1 MAEKAVKKIPQR
13 RCCGCGER
21 FDKRDLVR
29 VVRSP
34 AGEIA
39 LDTTGKMPG
48 RGAYLCC
55 RAACLQKARRAKRL
69 EQNLACSIPDEVYAA
84 LEKGIEPHE

>member
-1 MAEKAVKKIPQR
+1 MKKIPQR

-39 LDTTGKMPG
+39 LDVTGKMPG
-48 RGAYLCC
+48 RGAYLCR
-55 RAACLQKARRAKRL
+55 RAACLQ
-69 EQNLACSIPDEVYAA
+69 
-84 LEKGIEPHE
+84 

>member
-1 MAEKAVKKIPQR
+1 MKKIPQR

-21 FDKRDLVR
+21 FDTRDLVR

-39 LDTTGKMPG
+39 LDVTGKMPG
-48 RGAYLCC
+48 RGAYLCR

-84 LEKGIEPHE
+84 LEEGIEPHE